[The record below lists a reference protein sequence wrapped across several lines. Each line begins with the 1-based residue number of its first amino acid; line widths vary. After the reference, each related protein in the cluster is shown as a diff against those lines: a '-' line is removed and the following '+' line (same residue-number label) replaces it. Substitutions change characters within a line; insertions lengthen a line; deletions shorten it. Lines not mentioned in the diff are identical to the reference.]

1 MKEKIVKVLGEFGEQ
16 VNLASSAA
24 KNAIADKI
32 IEELNKPSRAKQ
44 AVDFGNDES
53 KWICEYCGG
62 NTWDV
67 YNDYMGS
74 GTNHL
79 KCELEEEMNQ
89 CLRIKNWTS
98 SETFSTLCRRQLSTY
113 EKLQRKILVKKM

>member
-1 MKEKIVKVLGEFGEQ
+1 MKKKIVKVLSEFGEQ

-24 KNAIADKI
+24 RNVIADKI

-53 KWICEYCGG
+53 KWICEYCGE

-79 KCELEEEMNQ
+79 ECELKEEMKGKEN
-89 CLRIKNWTS
+89 
-98 SETFSTLCRRQLSTY
+98 E
-113 EKLQRKILVKKM
+113 

>member
-1 MKEKIVKVLGEFGEQ
+1 MKEKIIKVLESFGEQ
-16 VNLASSAA
+16 VNLESSAA
-24 KNAIADKI
+24 RNTIADKI
-32 IEELNKPSRAKQ
+32 VEELNRPSRAKQ
-44 AVDFGNDES
+44 AVDFGNDKS

-79 KCELEEEMNQ
+79 QCELEQEQNNE
-89 CLRIKNWTS
+89 
-98 SETFSTLCRRQLSTY
+98 
-113 EKLQRKILVKKM
+113 

>member
-1 MKEKIVKVLGEFGEQ
+1 MKEKIIKVLESFGEQ
-16 VNLASSAA
+16 VNLESSAA
-24 KNAIADKI
+24 RNTIADKI
-32 IEELNKPSRAKQ
+32 VEELNKPSRAKL

-53 KWICEYCGG
+53 KWICEYCGE

-79 KCELEEEMNQ
+79 KCELEQ
-89 CLRIKNWTS
+89 
-98 SETFSTLCRRQLSTY
+98 
-113 EKLQRKILVKKM
+113 EKSNG

>member
-1 MKEKIVKVLGEFGEQ
+1 MKEKIIKALESFEEQ

-53 KWICEYCGG
+53 KWICEYCGE

-79 KCELEEEMNQ
+79 KFELEQE
-89 CLRIKNWTS
+89 
-98 SETFSTLCRRQLSTY
+98 
-113 EKLQRKILVKKM
+113 

>member
-1 MKEKIVKVLGEFGEQ
+1 MKEKIVKVLESFGEQ

-24 KNAIADKI
+24 RNAIADKI

-53 KWICEYCGG
+53 KWICEYCGE

-79 KCELEEEMNQ
+79 ECELKEEMKGNE
-89 CLRIKNWTS
+89 N
-98 SETFSTLCRRQLSTY
+98 E
-113 EKLQRKILVKKM
+113 

>member
-1 MKEKIVKVLGEFGEQ
+1 MKEKIIKVLGSFGEQ
-16 VNLASSAA
+16 VNLESDAA
-24 KNAIADKI
+24 KNVIADAI
-32 IEELNKPSRAKQ
+32 IDELNKPSRAKQ

-79 KCELEEEMNQ
+79 KCELEQELNNE
-89 CLRIKNWTS
+89 
-98 SETFSTLCRRQLSTY
+98 
-113 EKLQRKILVKKM
+113 

>member
-1 MKEKIVKVLGEFGEQ
+1 MSEWIGLIIDSGEKKYSEWVEHIKNLFETFKV
-16 VNLASSAA
+16 
-24 KNAIADKI
+24 NADRI

-53 KWICEYCGG
+53 KWICEYCGE

-79 KCELEEEMNQ
+79 KCELEYQNEYNAHLDKGKTEQ
-89 CLRIKNWTS
+89 IEIPFPK
-98 SETFSTLCRRQLSTY
+98 ED
-113 EKLQRKILVKKM
+113 

>member
-1 MKEKIVKVLGEFGEQ
+1 MKEKIIKALESFEEQ

-53 KWICEYCGG
+53 KWICEYCGE

-67 YNDYMGS
+67 YNDYMCS
-74 GTNHL
+74 GTIHL
-79 KCELEEEMNQ
+79 KCELEQE
-89 CLRIKNWTS
+89 
-98 SETFSTLCRRQLSTY
+98 
-113 EKLQRKILVKKM
+113 

>member
-1 MKEKIVKVLGEFGEQ
+1 MKEKIIKALEGFGEQ

-24 KNAIADKI
+24 RNAIADKI
-32 IEELNKPSRAKQ
+32 VEELNKPSRAQQ

-53 KWICEYCGG
+53 KWICEYCGE

-79 KCELEEEMNQ
+79 KCELEQE
-89 CLRIKNWTS
+89 
-98 SETFSTLCRRQLSTY
+98 
-113 EKLQRKILVKKM
+113 

>member
-1 MKEKIVKVLGEFGEQ
+1 MKEKIIKALESFEEQ

-67 YNDYMGS
+67 YNDYMGT

-79 KCELEEEMNQ
+79 KCELEQ
-89 CLRIKNWTS
+89 
-98 SETFSTLCRRQLSTY
+98 
-113 EKLQRKILVKKM
+113 EKSNG

>member
-1 MKEKIVKVLGEFGEQ
+1 MKEKIIKALESFEEQ

-24 KNAIADKI
+24 RNTIADKI
-32 IEELNKPSRAKQ
+32 VEELNRPSRAKQ

-53 KWICEYCGG
+53 KWICEYCGE

-79 KCELEEEMNQ
+79 KCELEQE
-89 CLRIKNWTS
+89 
-98 SETFSTLCRRQLSTY
+98 
-113 EKLQRKILVKKM
+113 

>member
-1 MKEKIVKVLGEFGEQ
+1 MKEKIIKALSGFGEQ

-24 KNAIADKI
+24 RYVIADKI
-32 IEELNKPSRAKQ
+32 IEELNKPSRAQQ

-53 KWICEYCGG
+53 KWICEYCGE

-79 KCELEEEMNQ
+79 ECELKEEMKGKEN
-89 CLRIKNWTS
+89 
-98 SETFSTLCRRQLSTY
+98 E
-113 EKLQRKILVKKM
+113 

>member
-1 MKEKIVKVLGEFGEQ
+1 MKDKIIEVLGSFGEQ
-16 VNLASSAA
+16 VNLESTAA
-24 KNAIADKI
+24 KNAIADAIVEKLNEPSETQKR
-32 IEELNKPSRAKQ
+32 IEF
-44 AVDFGNDES
+44 DNDKS

-79 KCELEEEMNQ
+79 KCELEEEMKGKEN
-89 CLRIKNWTS
+89 
-98 SETFSTLCRRQLSTY
+98 E
-113 EKLQRKILVKKM
+113 

>member
-1 MKEKIVKVLGEFGEQ
+1 MKEKIIKVLGSFGEQ
-16 VNLASSAA
+16 VNLSSDAA
-24 KNAIADKI
+24 KNAIADRI

-53 KWICEYCGG
+53 KWICEYCGE

-79 KCELEEEMNQ
+79 KCELKEEMKGKEN
-89 CLRIKNWTS
+89 
-98 SETFSTLCRRQLSTY
+98 E
-113 EKLQRKILVKKM
+113 

>member
-1 MKEKIVKVLGEFGEQ
+1 MKEKIIKVLSEFGEQ
-16 VNLASSAA
+16 VNLASSTAR
-24 KNAIADKI
+24 NVIADKI
-32 IEELNKPSRAKQ
+32 VEELNKPSKAQQ

-53 KWICEYCGG
+53 KWICEYCGE

-79 KCELEEEMNQ
+79 KCELEQE
-89 CLRIKNWTS
+89 S
-98 SETFSTLCRRQLSTY
+98 
-113 EKLQRKILVKKM
+113 

>member
-24 KNAIADKI
+24 RNVIADKI
-32 IEELNKPSRAKQ
+32 VEELNKPSRAQQ

-53 KWICEYCGG
+53 QWICEYCGG

-79 KCELEEEMNQ
+79 KCELEEEMKGKEN
-89 CLRIKNWTS
+89 
-98 SETFSTLCRRQLSTY
+98 E
-113 EKLQRKILVKKM
+113 

>member
-1 MKEKIVKVLGEFGEQ
+1 LREKIIKVLSGFGEQ
-16 VNLASSAA
+16 INLSSSAA
-24 KNAIADKI
+24 RNAIADKI
-32 IEELNKPSRAKQ
+32 VEELNRPSRAKQ

-79 KCELEEEMNQ
+79 QCELEQEQNNE
-89 CLRIKNWTS
+89 
-98 SETFSTLCRRQLSTY
+98 
-113 EKLQRKILVKKM
+113 

>member
-1 MKEKIVKVLGEFGEQ
+1 MKEKIIKALESFEEQ

-67 YNDYMGS
+67 YNDYMGTV
-74 GTNHL
+74 TNHL
-79 KCELEEEMNQ
+79 KCDLEQE
-89 CLRIKNWTS
+89 KNN
-98 SETFSTLCRRQLSTY
+98 E
-113 EKLQRKILVKKM
+113 